1 LTKGGMYLTYGD
13 LMFLLSNEDFHQ
25 LLEECWS
32 FQPLT
37 SDYTIRLERVL
48 KNRADI
54 VGEAVDEDED
64 EEEEEEEGEKKEGN
78 KRRKRG
84 GRQNKRSVKAK
95 VVKDEE
101 ANKENKK
108 PKENSN

>member
-1 LTKGGMYLTYGD
+1 MYLTYGD

-64 EEEEEEEGEKKEGN
+64 EEEEEEEEGEKKEGN